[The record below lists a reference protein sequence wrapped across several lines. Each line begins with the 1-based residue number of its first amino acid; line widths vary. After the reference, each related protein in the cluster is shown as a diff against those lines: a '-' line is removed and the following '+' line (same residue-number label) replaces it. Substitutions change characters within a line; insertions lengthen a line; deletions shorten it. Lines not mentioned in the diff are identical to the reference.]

1 MIARTK
7 RRRPGVTETFS
18 VSVAP
23 ETKRVLR
30 QLADAEFGGNLSALV
45 TDMAAEAGRRLAAG
59 EYLRLLGVP
68 ALAPHEADALV
79 ADLEREVAGGK
90 KRRKRRRAA

>member
-1 MIARTK
+1 MFSMTVVKK
-7 RRRPGVTETFS
+7 RRAGATETIS

-23 ETKRVLR
+23 ETKRVLC

-59 EYLRLLGVP
+59 EYLRLLSIP
-68 ALAPHEADALV
+68 ALAPLEADALV
-79 ADLEREVAGGK
+79 ADLAREVAGARVG
-90 KRRKRRRAA
+90 